1 MPYEISNEGRLI
13 CKQLKRAKEDL
24 QKAMTAK
31 DKGLIEYFAEEVEN
45 WTASLRQLPAI
56 NWLGLCQD

>member
-1 MPYEISNEGRLI
+1 MPYEISKEGSLI

-24 QKAMTAK
+24 QKAITAK
-31 DKGLIEYFAEEVEN
+31 DKGLIEYFAEEVDS
-45 WTASLRQLPAI
+45 WTDSLRQLPAI